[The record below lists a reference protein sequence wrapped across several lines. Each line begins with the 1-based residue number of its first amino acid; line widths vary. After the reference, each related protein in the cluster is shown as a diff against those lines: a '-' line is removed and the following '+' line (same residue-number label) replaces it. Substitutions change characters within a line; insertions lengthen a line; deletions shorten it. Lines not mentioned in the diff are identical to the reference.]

1 MMSVQVYHG
10 ILRFGGV
17 EMILPHIRKI
27 TVFVLAGLLTAI
39 LHCSVAAANTSA
51 GRYTQAVQ
59 QLRNDGYPGIDKA
72 LARFEDIIRRDPAF
86 TPAYVAAAD
95 ALLVKYEFSKKK
107 SGKWMRRAQNYLNT
121 AIDRQPRAEQYYF
134 KRALVRLNLKKAA
147 GAESDLKRA
156 IALRHDFLKAQV
168 LYLQYLLSVRRKTD
182 ARRLA
187 ERWVG
192 QYGRNP
198 APRKYFGDL
207 FFQAGDYRQALGY
220 YSQVVEQVKKAPNT
234 YDAMGRAYCR
244 LGKRKKAV
252 QAFKKALA
260 QDPKRY
266 QTHFA
271 LGACLSENGDLKGA
285 IDHFRRYLKQAPGD
299 AAALNNLALLYER
312 TAQNTQARLA
322 WMQLK
327 SQTHEKV
334 YQQRA
339 EAHLYRLAYGG
350 VQKKN
355 AATGSTGSKTGDR
368 GGKNHE

>member
-1 MMSVQVYHG
+1 
-10 ILRFGGV
+10 
-17 EMILPHIRKI
+17 MILSYIRKI
-27 TVFVLAGLLTAI
+27 TALVLAGLLTAT
-39 LHCSVAAANTSA
+39 LLCSVAAANSSA

-95 ALLVKYEFSKKK
+95 ALLLKYEFSKKK
-107 SGKWMRRAQNYLNT
+107 SGKWMRRAQSYLDT
-121 AIDRQPRAEQYYF
+121 AIGRQPRAENFYF
-134 KRALVRLNLKKAA
+134 KRALVRLNLEKAA
-147 GAESDLKRA
+147 GAESDLKQA
-156 IALRHDFLKAQV
+156 IALRPDFLKAQV
-168 LYLQYLLSVRRKTD
+168 LYLQYLLSVRRRTD

-187 ERWVG
+187 DRWVG

-207 FFQAGDYRQALGY
+207 FFESKDYRQALVY
-220 YSQVVEQVKKAPNT
+220 YGQVTKQVKKAPNT
-234 YDAMGRAYCR
+234 YDAMGRAYFQ

-252 QAFKKALA
+252 HAFKKALE

-271 LGACLSENGDLKGA
+271 LGACLTESGDLKGA
-285 IDHFRRYLKQAPGD
+285 IDHFRRYLKQVPGD

-312 TAQNTQARLA
+312 TGQNTQARLA

-327 SQTHEKV
+327 SKTSEKV

-355 AATGSTGSKTGDR
+355 AATGSTGSKTRDKGV
-368 GGKNHE
+368 KKHE